1 MRCVVARSLL
11 LVIVTTAGMSALLRG
26 QAPDQNRPAF
36 EVASVKDNTS
46 GSPQSA
52 MQWTLPDGFIATNQ
66 TLLPL
71 ISHAYQVP
79 PFKVSDGPD
88 WLQSARFDINIKSD
102 HEITPD
108 EKLRLIRGIL
118 EDRFRLQTHRE
129 MRDSRIYALVIA
141 SRDRTLGPNL
151 KPTTFDCSAILQSR
165 LKGDPIPS
173 VRPGTSDPVC
183 GATAGPREIIGKGV
197 QMFAFADLLGE
208 ITGAPIVDGT
218 GLTGFWD
225 LNLSVNYE
233 GLIGPSVASDP
244 TLVFTTLQEQLGLRL
259 DPRRGPVDTF
269 VIDRIERPTPD

>member
-1 MRCVVARSLL
+1 MRRVW
-11 LVIVTTAGMSALLRG
+11 TQTALLTTFIVGTSVVLLG
-26 QAPDQNRPAF
+26 QTPDQKPLAF
-36 EVASVKDNTS
+36 EVASVKANTS
-46 GSPQSA
+46 GSRQSA
-52 MQWTLPDGFIATNQ
+52 MQWNLPNGFTATNQ

-108 EKLRLIRGIL
+108 EKLRMIRGIL
-118 EDRFRLQTHRE
+118 EDRFRLRTHRE
-129 MRDSRIYALVIA
+129 MRASRIYALLIA

-173 VRPGTSDPVC
+173 VRPGTSEPVC
-183 GATAGPREIIGKGV
+183 GAIAGPREIIGK
-197 QMFAFADLLGE
+197 
-208 ITGAPIVDGT
+208 
-218 GLTGFWD
+218 GFWD

-233 GLIGPSVASDP
+233 GLIGPSVSSDP
-244 TLVFTTLQEQLGLRL
+244 TLVFTTLEEQLGLRL

-269 VIDRIERPTPD
+269 VIDHVERPTPD